1 MATECIFCKIVAGTI
16 PCHKVAETDAEI
28 AFLDIMPV
36 TRGHVLVV
44 PKRHVECVT
53 DAPPETMANMMRLA
67 TRIAHAARAGLRC
80 DGMNILVNSGAVA
93 GQLVPHVHL
102 HVIPRYED
110 DGVRIPWPHGSL
122 DKSVAPELVSALRAH
137 L

>member
-1 MATECIFCKIVAGTI
+1 MATDCIFCKIVTGAI
-16 PCHKVAETDAEI
+16 PCHKVAETDGEI

-44 PKRHVECVT
+44 PKRHIERVT
-53 DAPPETMANMMRLA
+53 DASAEMMAGMMHLA

-80 DGMNILVNSGAVA
+80 DGVNILVNSGEVA

-110 DGVRIPWPHGSL
+110 DGVRIPWPHGAL
-122 DKSVAPELVSALRAH
+122 DKSAVPELVSALRDNI
-137 L
+137 